1 MVLTYSHMVSEQD
14 THVVHVA
21 LYQRTVEWKGKSGLF
36 PNRRNMYSGKMAG
49 RVISVFIGKQRP

>member
-1 MVLTYSHMVSEQD
+1 MVLTYGHMVSEQD

-21 LYQRTVEWKGKSGLF
+21 LYQRTVVDGKVL

-49 RVISVFIGKQRP
+49 RVILVFIGKQKP